1 LDIYNIDA
9 GGSMNDLAT
18 AISSLAALFGLSDH
32 QLVGWGVIALTVIVP
47 LLMAW
52 KLPMRRDVKAT
63 GSGIPV
69 GYFDRGQTLPPSS
82 DEGTFE
88 EPEGTFEESRD
99 HSTSDRHS
107 SERVGV
113 CAGSRA
119 TQKEI
124 RRWRETNLRRLGLSR
139 GWAVGVHAPQVR
151 LFLRRAPKKMVQI
164 IQARRATV
172 LMNKW
177 KAVDRV
183 SVSPRRTPATST
195 TRPVITHRPGRNALS
210 PRKPQKEHATLQA

>member
-1 LDIYNIDA
+1 
-9 GGSMNDLAT
+9 
-18 AISSLAALFGLSDH
+18 
-32 QLVGWGVIALTVIVP
+32 
-47 LLMAW
+47 
-52 KLPMRRDVKAT
+52 MRRDVKGT

-82 DEGTFE
+82 DEGAFE

-113 CAGSRA
+113 CADSRA

-124 RRWRETNLRRLGLSR
+124 RRWRETNLRRPRLSR

-151 LFLRRAPKKMVQI
+151 LSLRRAPKKMVQI

-172 LMNKW
+172 LMKKW

-183 SVSPRRTPATST
+183 SVSPKRKPATST
-195 TRPVITHRPGRNALS
+195 TRPVITHRPGRNAPG